1 MAIFLVSIICM
12 TGHQEF
18 LPIVLF
24 STQNESAIYAMSDSL
39 SDDENEEDI
48 IAMLHVLQAL
58 HEHMSTLGWAGF
70 VLGCDY
76 VHCDREAAHRCC
88 IVIIF
93 HKIQPTV
100 KFSSDVGLQSVHI
113 FLSLVFE
120 LVFTCNFP
128 YWCLFAQVL
137 NVLFFTFPYSAC
149 CRGASLFC
157 AKKERNEHLALSCL
171 Q

>member
-1 MAIFLVSIICM
+1 MYDWSPRV
-12 TGHQEF
+12 
-18 LPIVLF
+18 PIVLV
-24 STQNESAIYAMSDSL
+24 STQNESAIYATSDSL

-48 IAMLHVLQAL
+48 IAMLHVVQAL

-100 KFSSDVGLQSVHI
+100 KLSFDVGLQSVHI
-113 FLSLVFE
+113 FFCLLSLNLFSLAIF
-120 LVFTCNFP
+120 LVSVYLLRFRM
-128 YWCLFAQVL
+128 
-137 NVLFFTFPYSAC
+137 S
-149 CRGASLFC
+149 RSLHFRIVH
-157 AKKERNEHLALSCL
+157 AVEGHDYFVQKKR
-171 Q
+171 